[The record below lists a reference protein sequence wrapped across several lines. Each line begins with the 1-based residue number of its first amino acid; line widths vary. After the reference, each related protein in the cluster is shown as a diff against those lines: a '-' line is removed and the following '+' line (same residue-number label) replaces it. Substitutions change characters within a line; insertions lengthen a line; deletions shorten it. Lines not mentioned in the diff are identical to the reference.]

1 MRLGTSSP
9 LSHDSVQEWA
19 AKQKELGCR
28 SLVFPLNCEAD
39 DALIDEYAKEARA
52 NDLLIAEVGIWR
64 NAMSLDPDERQRNRD
79 YTVAQLKLADR
90 QKKTENKIESL
101 TRYLEAAL
109 AGEKFK
115 SNDGTVDI
123 RYRKSKKLV
132 TAEGRSEAEIA
143 ADLVTNGFLDMVKV
157 KAPELNKTAL
167 KNAILKGEA
176 FDGLEVVETQ
186 SMQIN

>member
-1 MRLGTSSP
+1 MNLYEINAEIEKCLIEAMDPETGEIIGDYLDADT
-9 LSHDSVQEWA
+9 LEALEMEKDQKVENI
-19 AKQKELGCR
+19 AKWIKNLK
-28 SLVFPLNCEAD
+28 SDAEA
-39 DALIDEYAKEARA
+39 LKTEK
-52 NDLLIAEVGIWR
+52 
-64 NAMSLDPDERQRNRD
+64 
-79 YTVAQLKLADR
+79 LKLADR
-90 QKKTENKIESL
+90 QRKAENKIESL

-132 TAEGRSEAEIA
+132 AAEGRSEAEIA

-167 KNAILKGEA
+167 KAAILKGQE
-176 FDGLEVVETQ
+176 FDGLEVIETQ
-186 SMQIN
+186 SMQIG